1 MKRFDGKV
9 VMITGAGHGVGEAV
23 ARALA
28 EEGAAVGAFDLDGT
42 AAEQVVKQIV
52 DAGGRA
58 IALEGDTRN
67 VDDVRT
73 AVGKVVETYGGLDGV
88 APIAGVMRLASVE
101 SSPDDDW
108 TYVMETNVRGP
119 FLFIREAVPH
129 LRARGGGAIVLM
141 SSVMA
146 WGGAAG
152 AALYCASK
160 GAIASMTKALGVEL
174 AAGGIRVNAVAP
186 GLVRTLMSQ
195 KLASEAAPD
204 AVDATLHEWGKVQ
217 PLGRILE
224 PEEIARLV
232 SFLLSDEA
240 SAITG
245 STHLADGGMLARL
258 PG

>member
-1 MKRFDGKV
+1 MSRSDGKV
-9 VMITGAGHGVGEAV
+9 VLVTGAGHGVGEAV

-42 AAEQVVKQIV
+42 AAEQVAKKVV
-52 DAGGRA
+52 EAGGRA

-73 AVGKVVETYGGLDGV
+73 AVGKVVETYGGLDGL
-88 APIAGVMRLASVE
+88 AAIAGVMRLSSVE
-101 SSPDDDW
+101 SSEDDDW

-119 FLFIREAVPH
+119 FLFVREAVPH
-129 LRARGGGAIVLM
+129 LRARGGGAIVLT

-146 WGGAAG
+146 WGSAPG
-152 AALYCASK
+152 AALYSASK

-174 AAGGIRVNAVAP
+174 APEGIRVNAVAP
-186 GLVRTLMSQ
+186 GLVRTPMAQ
-195 KLASEAAPD
+195 NLASEAVPD
-204 AVDATLHEWGKVQ
+204 AVEATLQEWGKVH
-217 PLGRILE
+217 PIGRILE